1 MCFLHSIPSP
11 FNKRHGTKD
20 AKIQSRVSDITCKCI
35 DACLKLYSQS
45 TYTHAKDHAQ
55 FRMNT
60 IHEYIHTNAVIHQ
73 NVVIKKKQK
82 KIVSSFVRITRRVS
96 KVALAV
102 NYCIHSV
109 LCGQTLRH
117 IQATNKTMKYF
128 PYMII
133 STILCVRLSAQLQ
146 RSHRHH
152 LHVMICP
159 AICTSYS
166 VQSYRVCRKWGGKNI
181 NNTHRFKFIA

>member
-1 MCFLHSIPSP
+1 MFKIILTISLHTHERSCAIP
-11 FNKRHGTKD
+11 NEYH
-20 AKIQSRVSDITCKCI
+20 SR
-35 DACLKLYSQS
+35 
-45 TYTHAKDHAQ
+45 
-55 FRMNT
+55 
-60 IHEYIHTNAVIHQ
+60 IHTNAVIHQ

-109 LCGQTLRH
+109 LCEQTLRH